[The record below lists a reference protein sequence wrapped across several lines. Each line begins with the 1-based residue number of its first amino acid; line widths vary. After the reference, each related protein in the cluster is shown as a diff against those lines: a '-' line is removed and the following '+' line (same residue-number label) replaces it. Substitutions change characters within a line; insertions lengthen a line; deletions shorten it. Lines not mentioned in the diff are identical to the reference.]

1 MNENSQPIPQGL
13 LLADTLPPK
22 SPERKRHVSPIT
34 FLSLPWLVKWHVY
47 THLPSRDCIALSRT
61 CRQMYT
67 FNTFAYT
74 HLQFLPPN
82 NLFSLAR
89 SVCWLS
95 EVLARSP
102 RYAEAVRTIRIVG
115 WNTVDI
121 PEGFGHE
128 EVYNA
133 LDEGVTAL
141 LGNAPHVYS
150 FTLDLN
156 PTRAIN
162 YFPKTFAKLIWVR
175 TIHDLRLATFLAPT
189 YTAES
194 NPLLERI
201 PNEAPPAYERVC
213 LSVCSGEWLPV
224 VMHDPRNLRWFGFS
238 VLDKAWKPGDTNWA
252 MTLRRVAEAATELE
266 TLVLNGK
273 HFDADALGQMLQFG
287 FVRVSVTVPS
297 FR

>member
-1 MNENSQPIPQGL
+1 
-13 LLADTLPPK
+13 
-22 SPERKRHVSPIT
+22 
-34 FLSLPWLVKWHVY
+34 
-47 THLPSRDCIALSRT
+47 
-61 CRQMYT
+61 
-67 FNTFAYT
+67 
-74 HLQFLPPN
+74 
-82 NLFSLAR
+82 
-89 SVCWLS
+89 
-95 EVLARSP
+95 
-102 RYAEAVRTIRIVG
+102 VG
-115 WNTVDI
+115 WNTADI
-121 PEGFGHE
+121 PEGFGQE
-128 EVYNA
+128 EVYKA

-141 LGNAPHVYS
+141 LGNAPHIYS

-162 YFPKTFAKLIWVR
+162 YFPKTFAKLVLVR

-201 PNEAPPAYERVC
+201 LNEAPPAYERMC

-224 VMHDPRNLRWFGFS
+224 MMHDPRNLRWFGFS

-252 MTLRRVAEAATELE
+252 MTLHRVAEAATELE
-266 TLVLNGK
+266 TLVLNNGK

-287 FVRVSVTVPS
+287 FVRVSATVPS